1 MGNVGSATNLTN
13 NGSPK
18 KPQQKVIKP
27 VIMNFNSDEM
37 LKKKS
42 ISSSSR
48 NTVNINKIQRV
59 EKP

>member
-1 MGNVGSATNLTN
+1 
-13 NGSPK
+13 
-18 KPQQKVIKP
+18 
-27 VIMNFNSDEM
+27 MNFNSDEM